1 MPIIVTPYVPTYIT
15 VHLGTPDSDAEN
27 VTVSFLDYIK
37 NVASSEVYP
46 TWHVSA
52 LRANIL
58 AQVSFALNRVY
69 TEFYPSQ
76 GYDFNITASTAYD
89 QKFIKGRNIFESVST
104 LVDALFTSYLR
115 RPGFAE
121 PLAASFC
128 NGTTSTCDGLSQW
141 GSEHLAQEG
150 YNSVE
155 ILLHY
160 YGENLEIVNNA
171 PIQNIQY
178 SYPGVPLR
186 LGDVSPYVR
195 IAQIMANQIAAA
207 YPAIPKIW
215 DVNGVFDAAT
225 EDAVREI
232 QHIFNL
238 TVDGII
244 GKSTWYMMVHLY
256 TGILRLSELVSQ
268 GQTYFQLGFTY
279 EEALYY
285 GQQGEAVS
293 LLQYLLSILSEFYL
307 TIPFLTID
315 GIFGDETLA
324 AVKALQQDA
333 GLAQTGVVNE
343 ATWNVIVDRFLGIDQ
358 TVLSNPDFF
367 PYQSPS
373 GETVEPETLQE
384 YLATTP
390 GQFPGFPLVL
400 GSTDSD
406 QERSNP

>member
-27 VTVSFLDYIK
+27 VTVAFLDYIK

-58 AQVSFALNRVY
+58 AQVSFVLNRVY

-155 ILLHY
+155 ILQHY

-178 SYPGVPLR
+178 SYPG
-186 LGDVSPYVR
+186 
-195 IAQIMANQIAAA
+195 
-207 YPAIPKIW
+207 
-215 DVNGVFDAAT
+215 
-225 EDAVREI
+225 
-232 QHIFNL
+232 
-238 TVDGII
+238 VDGII

-279 EEALYY
+279 EEAIYY

-333 GLAQTGVVNE
+333 GLEQTGVVNE
-343 ATWNVIVDRFLGIDQ
+343 ETWNVIVDRFLGIDQ